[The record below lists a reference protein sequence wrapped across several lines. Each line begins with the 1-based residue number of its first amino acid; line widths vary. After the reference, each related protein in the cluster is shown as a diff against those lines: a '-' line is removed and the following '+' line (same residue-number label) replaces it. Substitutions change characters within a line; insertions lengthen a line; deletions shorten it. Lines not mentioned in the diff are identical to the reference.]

1 VSHRSKK
8 TYSPKALWRR
18 TAFDVSSWWRKRP
31 NKWEARAE
39 RLTKGR
45 EELEQEVLDSRRL
58 PAESDRERGQYPED
72 RDFEERLD
80 RCLAFG
86 QWATRAETDEQNRDA
101 QHGLFGTCAAIQVLS
116 KSARVTDACK
126 GDPVAAHTPWVKDY
140 LETVN
145 FLDLIAKYYREGG
158 DPELEVK
165 VAAELNVTLRACH
178 AVRALAA
185 AKPVLADLQASDG
198 DIAAGFGREAR
209 EVRADLGG
217 DLGKVVPRIAAKML
231 ATLEEV
237 SVPQRDARGRF
248 RPKGAHDT
256 TKLYCFTAVG
266 DEKRDRPDNVDDWV
280 FLYGSVLAAVA
291 RAWAAELTTD
301 GDAIGRICPS
311 DDFYIFVD
319 HMKKPP
325 ADLDVRLRLFGLWA
339 LSHFDQKT
347 LGGPLRAEADEK
359 VEVPRVMYEAV
370 EGAWLKEAIIEVC
383 GELLDSAIRQAD
395 TFSPYSFRIDEAAD
409 YKTDSLVVPVVP
421 LLLSLI
427 ARYEHANLCRQS
439 VLHLIHG
446 CLEKGARTSEHAA
459 RPFQLSTRDGIV
471 NLSYYQEAYQELA
484 LASTQIAASR
494 SRRFSTHLRAVYR
507 DFGPYKTALS
517 ILLVAV
523 LFAFVAAFS
532 KLWFAAFV
540 AGILTSSVAAV
551 GSYGLVLWIWG
562 DS

>member
-18 TAFDVSSWWRKRP
+18 TAFDVSSWCRKRP
-31 NKWEARAE
+31 NKWAGRAE
-39 RLTKGR
+39 RLEKGR
-45 EELEQEVLDSRRL
+45 EELEQEVLDCRRL

-72 RDFEERLD
+72 PAFEERLD

-86 QWATRAETDEQNRDA
+86 QWATRAETGEEKRDA

-116 KSARVTDACK
+116 KSALATGACK
-126 GDPVAAHTPWVKDY
+126 GEASAAHTPWVKTY

-145 FLDLIAKYYREGG
+145 FLDLIAKYYREDG
-158 DPELEVK
+158 DPKLEVK

-185 AKPVLADLQASDG
+185 AKPVLADLEGNEG
-198 DIAAGFGREAR
+198 DLAEVIKREAGD
-209 EVRADLGG
+209 VSADLGG
-217 DLGKVVPRIAAKML
+217 DLGEVVPRIAAKML
-231 ATLEEV
+231 ATLEGV
-237 SVPQRDARGRF
+237 SVPQKDARGF
-248 RPKGAHDT
+248 RPKDAQEAT
-256 TKLYCFTAVG
+256 NLYCFTAVG
-266 DEKRDRPDNVDDWV
+266 DDKRDLPDNVDDWV

-291 RAWAAELTTD
+291 RAWAAELTED
-301 GDAIGRICPS
+301 SDVIGRICPP
-311 DDFYIFVD
+311 DDFFIFVD
-319 HMKKPP
+319 QMKEPP

-339 LSHFDQKT
+339 LSHLDHKT
-347 LGGPLRAEADEK
+347 PGGPLRTEADDK
-359 VEVPRVMYEAV
+359 VKVPRVMREAI
-370 EGAWLKEAIIEVC
+370 EGDWLKEAIIDVC
-383 GELLDSAIRQAD
+383 DELLDSEIRQAD
-395 TFSPYSFRIDEAAD
+395 TFSPYSFRIDETAD

-427 ARYEHANLCRQS
+427 ARYEHANLCRRS

-446 CLEKGARTSEHAA
+446 CLEKGARTSDHAA

-471 NLSYYQEAYQELA
+471 NLSYYQEAYQALA

-494 SRRFSTHLRAVYR
+494 WQRFSTHRRAVFR

-523 LFAFVAAFS
+523 LFALVAAFS

-551 GSYGLVLWIWG
+551 GSYGLVLWVWG